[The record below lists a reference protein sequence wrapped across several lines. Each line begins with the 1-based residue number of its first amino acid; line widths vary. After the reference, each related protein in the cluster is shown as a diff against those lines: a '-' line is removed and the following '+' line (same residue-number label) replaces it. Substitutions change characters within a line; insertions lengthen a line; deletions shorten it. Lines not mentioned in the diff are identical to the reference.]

1 MILLNLKKMNEMQN
15 KTPTIL
21 DRMRMISL
29 IECVILFCMVSAIVS
44 LFHFKLGEKYLD
56 ILIKVVVAIVIVLAN
71 FTLLFSHTL
80 FGYNYFER
88 VIITELESLIK
99 TSAVEVE
106 SVKYGDYRIKLDEL
120 TFIVSSSRISI
131 FYTKEIELRN
141 TIISIDYSRLHAYLE
156 QAKYNKNALSVA
168 SLLGGKKNGKA

>member
-29 IECVILFCMVSAIVS
+29 MECVILLCMVFTIVS
-44 LFHFKLGEKYLD
+44 LFHFKLGE
-56 ILIKVVVAIVIVLAN
+56 IIIKVVVALVIVLAN
-71 FTLLFSHTL
+71 FTFLCGHTL

-131 FYTKEIELRN
+131 FYTKEIELQN
-141 TIISIDYSRLHAYLE
+141 TIISIDYSRLHAYLK
-156 QAKYNKNALSVA
+156 QAKYNKNALSVT